1 MSGLRQLRR
10 RQQTPP
16 LGQAVIVLVLGGV
29 LLVRSQVRSAYR
41 RYALTRQV
49 VGPVDLLMLPAESSL
64 VDLPPVELAA
74 LGDSG
79 MAGVGVREVEK
90 TLPAQVARRVADRL
104 GRPVHVVGYGRSG
117 ARTADVLAEQVPRVR
132 GAVCVAV
139 VLVGVNDVTRLTPW
153 PRLAQDLSLL
163 LDALRDLGAPVVLS
177 SLPEFRAM
185 TAIPPV
191 PRLGLAVWAVF
202 VRRLQQHIVRLRSGV
217 VLVDVRGAVG
227 ETFLRDAATMSPD
240 AFHPSA
246 RGYGLIA
253 DALAPAVA
261 AAVSSAPLRSERLDA

>member
-1 MSGLRQLRR
+1 VSVRQRR
-10 RQQTPP
+10 LIRRTHP
-16 LGQAVIVLVLGGV
+16 LGQAVTVMALGGV

-49 VGPVDLLMLPAESSL
+49 VGPIDLLILPAGSSV

-132 GAVCVAV
+132 GAVDVAV
-139 VLVGVNDVTRLTPW
+139 VLVGVNDVIRLRPW
-153 PRLAQDLSLL
+153 PRLAQDVTQL
-163 LDALRDLGAPVVLS
+163 LDALCVLGAPVVLS

-202 VRRLQQHIVRLRSGV
+202 VRRLQQHIVRLRPDV

-227 ETFLRDAATMSPD
+227 GTFFRDAATMSPD

-261 AAVSSAPLRSERLDA
+261 TAASSAPLRSERLDA